1 MKDDTIR
8 DMLDMHELHAELERV
23 CPEAQEGLAVA
34 GPRPPRLS
42 HAELA
47 DVLRALPDDAG
58 VEAVRRAW
66 SEAVPNGDASAL
78 AGEQSGPSTA

>member
-23 CPEAQEGLAVA
+23 CPEAKEGLAVA

-47 DVLRALPDDAG
+47 DVLRALPDNAG
-58 VEAVRRAW
+58 VDAVRRAW
-66 SEAVPNGDASAL
+66 SEAVPNGDSSEEL
-78 AGEQSGPSTA
+78 DRSSG